1 MKKKL
6 HELWKELAFPLAAV
20 AAAFILGGLL
30 MLMIGVNPLAAYK
43 ALLDGAFGSLKAI
56 SGTID
61 KSVPLI
67 FTGRAHAFG

>member
-30 MLMIGVNPLAAYK
+30 MLAAGAVLLLLRARQCRKNPVFGKQEAQK
-43 ALLDGAFGSLKAI
+43 AVS
-56 SGTID
+56 
-61 KSVPLI
+61 
-67 FTGRAHAFG
+67 